1 MNYLTIQ
8 GPALSLTVCLAGME
22 IWSSRKCEKPLEFTG
37 IYGVLCVVFSKHC
50 KYKLFLLERSNTLQ
64 ISASWAAACVKTLAA
79 FCWSRCPKVLNC
91 NYFRLFGN
99 LLYED
104 TSMCAAAQY
113 ADIAKS

>member
-1 MNYLTIQ
+1 MCLKS
-8 GPALSLTVCLAGME
+8 SLNGSTLNTNVFACRVLRASACAE
-22 IWSSRKCEKPLEFTG
+22 LEFTG
-37 IYGVLCVVFSKHC
+37 IYGVLCVAFSKHC

-64 ISASWAAACVKTLAA
+64 ISASWAAACIKTLAA

-104 TSMCAAAQY
+104 TSMRAAAQY